1 MKHRGN
7 RILRTGNF
15 QIKEER
21 GHVMAGEEKS
31 ERDETAIFNCS
42 KGVRQKAALDYF
54 NLSGT
59 VQLE

>member
-1 MKHRGN
+1 
-7 RILRTGNF
+7 
-15 QIKEER
+15 
-21 GHVMAGEEKS
+21 MAGEEKS
-31 ERDETAIFNCS
+31 ERDETAIFNYS